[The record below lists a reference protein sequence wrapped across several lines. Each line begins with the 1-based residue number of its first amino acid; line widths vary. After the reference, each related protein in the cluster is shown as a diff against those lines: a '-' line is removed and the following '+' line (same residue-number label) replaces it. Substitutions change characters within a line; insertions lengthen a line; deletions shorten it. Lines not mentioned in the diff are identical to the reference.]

1 MASARASRGAPSA
14 VAAPPLAPTEAPTV
28 WELTRHFPD
37 LDASVVQAVLE
48 AHAYDMD
55 AAYVAVCDMIAEA
68 DVPPSPPAAPSLP
81 AVASAAPLA
90 PAARSPEASPPTTPP
105 PAAPSPPAAATS
117 GSSGGLPPPRADAAA
132 LMVASELADAV
143 GAALQATEL
152 EPTTDLARLGR
163 RLRRYELGTDG
174 LDVRWESVP
183 PADLPVIVAALT
195 LAATGAMATDPSSAL
210 GVLGTRL
217 RAYAWGGE
225 REQQLVGPTAT
236 TSPPPVTVE
245 AMVGVLAVVSAEKD
259 AWAALPDDTPTT
271 AAAVLGAVSA
281 AAAHAAEGNALVAA
295 TAEVLAEQTRL
306 FDCIANEG
314 GDSGSGSGG
323 SSSGSGSS
331 RDDVGDDEQP
341 PPPSPTSGA
350 WPAPGLP
357 AGAPEAR
364 APTTPSSRS
373 IWYRPSDVLSF
384 AAREKAR
391 ALAGKYPFAGEP
403 LVRDILAAEGEDA
416 GRAELALL
424 EMFPVDDVGFLAPTG
439 TWSPAVLSPSRS
451 GAGGGGGGGGGLG
464 GRRSRG
470 SSRGGSP
477 GRVGRQQALADALV
491 EAVAEPSA
499 PSPLRVADRRRVA
512 DAAEMAAVVA
522 GGGVASPVGGG
533 RFVDKHAFPPA
544 AARHRAVAEAAEV
557 ERARLA
563 HLVGLTHSRAHAEA
577 STAAAAAASS
587 AIAAMRSVL
596 ATDARWA
603 AAPEVDCHGMSVAVA
618 TAVVDAKVAAVRA
631 STRASG
637 GGSRPVYVVT
647 GRGNHSGGRSRLRP
661 ALGRLL
667 DSLGVAWAVDRHGGA
682 LILNIGS

>member
-14 VAAPPLAPTEAPTV
+14 VAAPPLPSTEAPTV

-68 DVPPSPPAAPSLP
+68 DVPPSPPAAPSLL
-81 AVASAAPLA
+81 AVASAAPSA
-90 PAARSPEASPPTTPP
+90 PAARSPEASPPSTPP

-225 REQQLVGPTAT
+225 REQQLAGPIAT

-245 AMVGVLAVVSAEKD
+245 AMVGVLAVVSADKD
-259 AWAALPDDTPTT
+259 AWAAVPDDTPTT

-306 FDCIANEG
+306 FD
-314 GDSGSGSGG
+314 S
-323 SSSGSGSS
+323 
-331 RDDVGDDEQP
+331 
-341 PPPSPTSGA
+341 
-350 WPAPGLP
+350 
-357 AGAPEAR
+357 
-364 APTTPSSRS
+364 
-373 IWYRPSDVLSF
+373 
-384 AAREKAR
+384 
-391 ALAGKYPFAGEP
+391 
-403 LVRDILAAEGEDA
+403 AEGEDA

-424 EMFPVDDVGFLAPTG
+424 EMFPVDDVSFLAPTG

-477 GRVGRQQALADALV
+477 GRVGRQQALADALA
-491 EAVAEPSA
+491 EAVAESSA
-499 PSPLRVADRRRVA
+499 PSPLRAADRRRAA

-631 STRASG
+631 ASRASG